1 MRSARV
7 LFALASSSLVILASG
22 ALAQQGGGRGP
33 GGPGGGGGGGQAQV
47 EVPAEHAAMG
57 KVYRVHP
64 VKDAQ
69 VTFTSDAAL
78 EHIKG
83 ISNRVS
89 GYAVAPTP
97 GSGGSSSGADKP
109 EGALLVGTF
118 ELPVAS
124 MDTGIPMRNEHLRGD
139 RWLGAGTHPSITFVI
154 KGSES
159 VTLAKEE
166 SWFRTYDATLVGDMT
181 VKGVTREMK
190 IPARLTFMPESDRT
204 KARAPGDLLA
214 IRAQYS
220 IKLSDFGVAVG
231 DQAIE
236 SGMVSN
242 ELGLDTFLLLT
253 TFDPARRAQDA
264 RPARPGNQQ

>member
-1 MRSARV
+1 MRPASV
-7 LFALASSSLVILASG
+7 LLALASSSCLFLAPF
-22 ALAQQGGGRGP
+22 ALAQQGAQ
-33 GGPGGGGGGGQAQV
+33 QARV
-47 EVPAEHAAMG
+47 EVPAEHAAKG

-89 GYAVAPTP
+89 GYAVAPNP
-97 GSGGSSSGADKP
+97 SSSSADKP
-109 EGALLVGTF
+109 EGELLVGRF

-124 MDTGIPMRNEHLRGD
+124 MDTGIPMRNEHMKGD
-139 RWLGAGTHPSITFVI
+139 RWLGAAEHPNITFVI
-154 KGSES
+154 KGSEG
-159 VTLAKEE
+159 VTLARED

-220 IKLSDFGVAVG
+220 ITLSDFGVAMG

-253 TFDPARRAQDA
+253 TFDPAQRAA
-264 RPARPGNQQ
+264 PGAGGERPGRPTNRE